1 MAVSPLPV
9 RAHGG
14 GETRIL
20 HEQAGLINFTAFVL
34 YDYAITLDQEVEMFW
49 KETLAKR
56 KVTGATALFAV
67 NRYLVL
73 FLRLLNLLGFTSMSD
88 TK

>member
-1 MAVSPLPV
+1 
-9 RAHGG
+9 
-14 GETRIL
+14 
-20 HEQAGLINFTAFVL
+20 
-34 YDYAITLDQEVEMFW
+34 MFW
-49 KETLAKR
+49 KEAFAKR

>member
-20 HEQAGLINFTAFVL
+20 HEQAALIDTTAFVL

-49 KETLAKR
+49 KETFAKR